1 MVGRGCE
8 ICIYRPVVWRGNA
21 RPDGMLVMWRPTAFK
36 RISSLPCCCTLGR
49 AGPIPSLP
57 WHHRQRSRVGLLV
70 LVVVVAKGRETNS
83 PSPSGVGR
91 RSRGKDSRGLLG
103 SGTEHGGVLVG
114 ATKGKRWM
122 GLPLV
127 GSIASSRSVAGGREG
142 IGSSSGEGVT
152 VIVTARGRGDGLLRE
167 SGHGGVL
174 MTIGAET
181 TSIGTIVGA
190 SARPTDQASNGVA
203 QVKLKR
209 VLRATLELTVLT
221 LAVLALAVLALAVVV
236 LAVVALAVAALAVVM
251 LAVAVPA
258 MFTVVSSKDGAR
270 CVRHFESIKRDS
282 LLRRPRRNLPPQL
295 AIGGDTVEAHG
306 LIIPNSSDG
315 VVAPIGG
322 MAGDGL
328 GCLRNTAG
336 CPLQVL
342 RRPIGI
348 CGLLRVPRIAGT
360 VAIVPS
366 LPSRGRHELGRLR
379 NTAGARAVVDG
390 SDGGR

>member
-1 MVGRGCE
+1 
-8 ICIYRPVVWRGNA
+8 
-21 RPDGMLVMWRPTAFK
+21 MLVMWRPTAFK

-49 AGPIPSLP
+49 AGPIPRLP

-83 PSPSGVGR
+83 PSPSGVVR

-114 ATKGKRWM
+114 ANKGKRWM

-142 IGSSSGEGVT
+142 IGSSSREGVT
-152 VIVTARGRGDGLLRE
+152 VIVIARGRGDGLLRE

-174 MTIGAET
+174 MTIGTET

-190 SARPTDQASNGVA
+190 SARPTDQASKGVA

-221 LAVLALAVLALAVVV
+221 LAVLALAVLALAMLALAVVV
-236 LAVVALAVAALAVVM
+236 LAVVALAVAALAVVV

-270 CVRHFESIKRDS
+270 CVRHFGSIKRDS

-306 LIIPNSSDG
+306 LIIPNSSGG

>member
-1 MVGRGCE
+1 
-8 ICIYRPVVWRGNA
+8 
-21 RPDGMLVMWRPTAFK
+21 MLVMWRPTAFK

-49 AGPIPSLP
+49 AGPIPRLP

-70 LVVVVAKGRETNS
+70 LVVAVAKGRETNS
-83 PSPSGVGR
+83 PSPSGVVR
-91 RSRGKDSRGLLG
+91 RSLGKDSRGLLG
-103 SGTEHGGVLVG
+103 SGTEHDGVLVG

-142 IGSSSGEGVT
+142 IGSSSREGVM

-174 MTIGAET
+174 MTIGTET

-190 SARPTDQASNGVA
+190 SARPTDQASKVVA

-221 LAVLALAVLALAVVV
+221 LAVLALAVLALAV
-236 LAVVALAVAALAVVM
+236 AALAVVV
-251 LAVAVPA
+251 LVVAVPA

-270 CVRHFESIKRDS
+270 CVRHFGSIKRDS
-282 LLRRPRRNLPPQL
+282 LLGHPRRNLPPQL
-295 AIGGDTVEAHG
+295 AIGGDTAEAHG

-390 SDGGR
+390 SDGGH